1 MKQLIERKL
10 KQLQSQ
16 GLYRARVL
24 SSVQQG
30 DELNFCSNDYLS
42 LSQHP
47 ALKSAY
53 QEGFLRYPCGSSGS
67 ALLSGYHEV
76 HRNLEQQVATT
87 LGVDDALIFSSGYAA
102 NLAVV
107 GLLASLGVHLIL
119 DKAMHASVYDGL
131 TLSQASYS
139 RYRHGD
145 LAHLEQQLK
154 RAPQPAMVMTEGLFS
169 MSGQFAALDAIIA
182 LCRRYDA
189 TCYVDEAHSFGLVG
203 QQGLGLTHAHGLSQD
218 DVPLRLLT
226 FGKAL
231 AGQGAIIAGERT
243 WIDALVQH
251 ARSYIYST
259 ALSPALAYGMMTAF
273 ELVQGACDERE
284 RLKILIRYFQQLQQ
298 EASVP
303 RMNQWRSSNSPI
315 QQLQLGCPHRAKQLA
330 EHLRMQGIFCQA
342 IRQPTV
348 TLQETGLR
356 IVLNASHTQA
366 DLNTLL
372 QTISQGLVMKED
384 GYRQH
389 F

>member
-154 RAPQPAMVMTEGLFS
+154 RVPQPAMVMTEGLFS

-189 TCYVDEAHSFGLVG
+189 
-203 QQGLGLTHAHGLSQD
+203 LSQD